1 MIKRAITNTEKE
13 RCFNYLKDK
22 GYIPTTDLFYYA
34 DDFKAVAGVEIC
46 GGDTSLIGRIE
57 PMGSDSLKASKE
69 LYEYVMN
76 TLKVL
81 GCKFVIC
88 TSKNDKVLNA
98 LKRLGHKVW
107 GENLTETIK
116 TI

>member
-1 MIKRAITNTEKE
+1 MIKRAITPEEKE
-13 RCFNYLKDK
+13 RSFNYLKDK
-22 GYIPTTDLFYYA
+22 GYIATTDLFYYA

-57 PMGSDSLKASKE
+57 PMGSDSIRASIE

-76 TLKVL
+76 TLKML

-88 TSKNDKVLNA
+88 TTNKEHVIKA
-98 LKRLGHKVW
+98 LGKKGHKVW
-107 GENLTETIK
+107 GKNLTELIK
-116 TI
+116 QI